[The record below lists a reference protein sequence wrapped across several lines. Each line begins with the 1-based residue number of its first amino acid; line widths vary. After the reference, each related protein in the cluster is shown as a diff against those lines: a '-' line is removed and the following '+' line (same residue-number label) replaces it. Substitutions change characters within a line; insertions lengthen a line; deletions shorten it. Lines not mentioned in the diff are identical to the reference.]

1 MTKHCKYVAYYRVS
15 TQRQGESRLG
25 LEAQRATVEQFIEAH
40 GGVVVDEFTEVAS
53 GTNDARTEAAKA
65 IRYCRMKN
73 ATLLVA
79 KLDRL
84 ARSTQFMA
92 ILKQSG
98 VKFVVAENPS
108 LNDLVIHIMAGIA
121 ENEAQLISDRI
132 KAALQAKRARGGVLG
147 NAALLAEVRNTDTTA
162 ANVARVSRADSFAAD
177 TMAVIEDIRAERGQG
192 ASLRA
197 LAAELNGRG
206 FTTARG
212 SNWAATSVN
221 RVIKRIQNS

>member
-1 MTKHCKYVAYYRVS
+1 MTKFVAYYRVS

-25 LEAQRATVEQFIEAH
+25 LEAQRSTVEQFIATH
-40 GGVVVDEFTEVAS
+40 GGNVADEFTEIAS

-84 ARSTQFMA
+84 TRSAPFMTM
-92 ILKQSG
+92 LKQSG
-98 VKFVVAENPS
+98 VKFIVAENPS
-108 LNDLVIHIMAGIA
+108 LTDLVIHILVGVA
-121 ENEAQLISDRI
+121 ENEAKDISDRI

-212 SNWAATSVN
+212 SNWTATSVN
-221 RVIKRIQNS
+221 RVINRVGTDNA

>member
-1 MTKHCKYVAYYRVS
+1 MTKFVAYYRVS
-15 TQRQGESRLG
+15 TRQQGASGLG
-25 LEAQRATVEQFIEAH
+25 LEAQRATVEQFIASH

-53 GTNDARTEAAKA
+53 GTNDDRCEAAKA

-92 ILKQSG
+92 MLKQSG
-98 VKFVVAENPS
+98 VKFVIAENPS

-121 ENEAQLISDRI
+121 ENEATVISDRI

-147 NAALLAEVRNTDTTA
+147 NAELLAEVRNTDTTA
-162 ANVARVSRADSFAAD
+162 ANMARVNAADSFAGD
-177 TMAVIEDIRAERGQG
+177 TMAVIEDIRAECSQG
-192 ASLRA
+192 ASLRT

-212 SNWAATSVN
+212 GEWTATSVN
-221 RVIKRIQNS
+221 RVLKRIQNS

>member
-1 MTKHCKYVAYYRVS
+1 MTKFVAYYRVS
-15 TQRQGESRLG
+15 TQRQGESGLG
-25 LEAQRATVEQFIEAH
+25 LEAQRTTVQQFIEAH
-40 GGVVVDEFTEVAS
+40 GGTVVDEFTEVAS
-53 GTNDARTEAAKA
+53 GTNDDRCEAAKA

-92 ILKQSG
+92 MLKQSG
-98 VKFVVAENPS
+98 VKFIVAENPS

-121 ENEAQLISDRI
+121 ENEAQVISDRI

-147 NAALLAEVRNTDTTA
+147 NAALLADVRNTDTTA
-162 ANVARVSRADSFAAD
+162 ANVARVSRADSFAGD
-177 TMAVIEDIRAERGQG
+177 TMAVTEDIRADLGQG
-192 ASLRA
+192 ASLRT
-197 LAAELNGRG
+197 LAAELNERG

-212 SNWAATSVN
+212 GNWTATSVN
-221 RVIKRIQNS
+221 RVLKRIQNS